1 MALSNQAK
9 KRVRQNKK
17 SEEHNRTLRSR
28 LSRSI
33 RLVYQAIDNEDEK
46 TKDLIKDAQSN
57 LDRAAKKNIIHKNK
71 AARTKSRIDK
81 YLNKTK

>member
-17 SEEHNRTLRSR
+17 SEDHNRTLRSR

-33 RLVYQAIDNEDEK
+33 RLVFQAIDDQDEK
-46 TKDLIKDAQSN
+46 TNDLIKDAQSN

-71 AARTKSRIDK
+71 AANLKSKLTKQVNA
-81 YLNKTK
+81 L